1 MDETCSNVNAECV
14 NSVGSYSCQC
24 KQGYTG
30 DGDNCTGQ
38 SNNELDHTLKGQLT
52 QLLSSNIV
60 TRLFQHRYDILKNVN
75 LLFNHYP
82 CCCTKVYNVILAAPK
97 LPFLITLINYTEQI
111 QYLIAYDIVWPTVNV
126 IIAVTTQNDY
136 CLVC

>member
-1 MDETCSNVNAECV
+1 MNETCSNVNAECV

-38 SNNELDHTLKGQLT
+38 SNNELDDTLKGQLT

-82 CCCTKVYNVILAAPK
+82 CCCTKVYSVILAAPK
-97 LPFLITLINYTEQI
+97 LPFLLH
-111 QYLIAYDIVWPTVNV
+111 
-126 IIAVTTQNDY
+126 
-136 CLVC
+136 